1 MIINV
6 YAVKVQC
13 IVCPSRQLIDN
24 IWHSR
29 LIRYVQHGPA
39 SKDLIGFC
47 ILKNIP
53 VQPAKPGAVMG
64 GLSTESLSSYLDL
77 AIDGPLA
84 YDNKYGS

>member
-1 MIINV
+1 MGLP
-6 YAVKVQC
+6 Q
-13 IVCPSRQLIDN
+13 RT
-24 IWHSR
+24 
-29 LIRYVQHGPA
+29 
-39 SKDLIGFC
+39 
-47 ILKNIP
+47 ILKKIP